1 MSTIKWSPVTA
12 MLNNQAPG
20 TIVCGSPGS
29 GKTFAML
36 NFAANALGMGQ
47 RVIII
52 DPKNDFD
59 KLLNVNPHID
69 IIDINDITPDALN
82 PLEFLKKQNPDGT
95 TEFIDTSTLMTIVEI
110 MTGKLSQE
118 TLIAITPIITDFVN
132 RNKQRKEYV
141 NMSDVAEY
149 LYMNKSKAAQAVGTS
164 LKMYYDNKYGPLMFS
179 KSSKV
184 ETLKLS
190 ASKSMIITLHGMELP
205 AYDKQPADYSPEE
218 KFTSAIVYVLTR
230 KLLDILKEDVI
241 IPRVF
246 ICDEAHILFGNRE
259 MANVIDKFLTLG
271 RSLNCATI
279 LASQGISHFP
289 ETTSNYVTTK
299 FLFKSSIDE
308 AQAFLDRFDT
318 SKLDPTNAIDIPGIL
333 SEVTNFTTGQCFM
346 IDRKNR
352 NGVIK
357 IKSNYD
363 IDLLTS
369 NPLKKKRKSVE
380 ASEEETENEE
390 T

>member
-1 MSTIKWSPVTA
+1 MSTIKWSPITA
-12 MLNNQAPG
+12 MADNMAPG

-36 NFAANALGMGQ
+36 NFAANALGMRQ

-52 DPKNDFD
+52 DPKNDFN
-59 KLLNVNPHID
+59 KLLNVNPHIN
-69 IIDINDITPDALN
+69 IIDINNIKPDALN
-82 PLEFLKKQNPDGT
+82 PLEFLKKKNADGT
-95 TEFIDTSTLMTIVEI
+95 VEYIDTTTLMTIIEI
-110 MTGKLSQE
+110 MTGKLDQK
-118 TLIAITPIITDFVN
+118 TLIAITPIVTDFVN
-132 RNKQRKEYV
+132 RNKQRGEYV

-149 LYMNKSKAAQAVGTS
+149 LYMKQSKEAQAVGTA

-179 KSSKV
+179 KLSNA
-184 ETLKLS
+184 ETLQLS
-190 ASKSMIITLHGMELP
+190 SSESMIITLHGMELP
-205 AYDKQPADYSPEE
+205 PYDRKPEDYSPNER
-218 KFTSAIVYVLTR
+218 FTSAIVYVLTR
-230 KLLDILKEDVI
+230 KLLDILQEDTL

-289 ETTSNYVTTK
+289 DTTSNYVTTK

-318 SKLDPTNAIDIPGIL
+318 SKLDPTNAIDIPGVL
-333 SEVTNFTTGQCFM
+333 SEVTNFKTGQCFM

-363 IDLLTS
+363 ISLLTS
-369 NPLKKKRKSVE
+369 NPFQKKRDKPE
-380 ASEEETENEE
+380 TEEETQ
-390 T
+390 